1 MIMASRATIILRTPF
16 LSSSPSIYSR
26 IVDDEFIYRHTQDA
40 TIPFKL
46 TFSMPPLDKRTRGY
60 TPKYI
65 KELQTTVGGEW

>member
-1 MIMASRATIILRTPF
+1 MFTYLQDRQHYDDLYDTFTVDHCRT
-16 LSSSPSIYSR
+16 
-26 IVDDEFIYRHTQDA
+26 

-65 KELQTTVGGEW
+65 KELQTTVGGEWQLG